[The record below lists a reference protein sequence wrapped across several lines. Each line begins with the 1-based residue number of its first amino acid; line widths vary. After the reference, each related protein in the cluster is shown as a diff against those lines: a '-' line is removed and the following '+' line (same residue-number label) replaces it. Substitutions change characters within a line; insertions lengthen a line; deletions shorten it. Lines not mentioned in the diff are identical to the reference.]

1 MSRVAGVVKEFIEDA
16 RGSLRCKGQMFTGG
30 HIPRGRSIH
39 QPPNTRAMSGLGYVV
54 HEQYRAEQCQGPRAV
69 KHSLAELD
77 IAQSLLRKIVECAE
91 SVRRHG
97 D

>member
-16 RGSLRCKGQMFTGG
+16 RG
-30 HIPRGRSIH
+30 
-39 QPPNTRAMSGLGYVV
+39 GLGYVV